1 MRVWASSDGPGEHRA
16 AHVAGLR
23 APGWAATAWPQ
34 LAPAQAKQAK
44 PRWRLLSYSV
54 LLPGMR
60 LLRGHQ
66 ALLGDKKCTE
76 LIVNI
81 FCFEWYQNCH
91 VSASA
96 VSQTQSLSSLSWTS
110 SATHSEAAPTLRG
123 NTFRNSYL
131 LAKIIFRPGQTKLL
145 SSHSNLSPNAGSNN
159 NI

>member
-66 ALLGDKKCTE
+66 AILGDKKCTE

-131 LAKIIFRPGQTKLL
+131 LAKIIIGLNSQTKFL
-145 SSHSNLSPNAGSNN
+145 SSHSNLSSTQKQL
-159 NI
+159 